1 MRSSNEPG
9 PKRLGKSLDA
19 LFPDSARAL
28 LPAGAKNA
36 VRAILGSKPM
46 RVVERLLERRDD
58 RRYAAGKRVVSA
70 AEIKMALGELPLPE
84 GAVVFVHSS
93 MSRLGFVEGGAETV
107 VAAMTDLVVGER
119 HGTIA
124 APTFTMVGGMADTLR
139 ADLTFDVR
147 ETPSGTGRI
156 TELLRRRPDARRSLH
171 PTHSVAAVGPRAD
184 WLVADH
190 HRDARAFGPPS
201 PFARLIEANG
211 FVLGL
216 GVDLGP
222 VTFYHTIEDLGP
234 FPFRV
239 YTKDSPLIAVC
250 IDQQGRR
257 VEFPVMAHD
266 PAASTTRID
275 RPNGTAIRAYLTGVF
290 ENSAG
295 LTWHGIGD
303 GRMWLASARQLYD
316 CLDHLKGHGV
326 TIYATAEE
334 VAAFPPADAVLGEAI
349 G

>member
-1 MRSSNEPG
+1 
-9 PKRLGKSLDA
+9 
-19 LFPDSARAL
+19 
-28 LPAGAKNA
+28 
-36 VRAILGSKPM
+36 
-46 RVVERLLERRDD
+46 
-58 RRYAAGKRVVSA
+58 
-70 AEIKMALGELPLPE
+70 MALGELPLPE

-93 MSRLGFVEGGAETV
+93 MSRLGFVDGGAETV
-107 VAAMTDLVVGER
+107 VAALTDFIVGER

-124 APTFTMVGGMADTLR
+124 APTFTMAGGMADTLR
-139 ADLTFDVR
+139 AGLTFDVR

-190 HRDARAFGPPS
+190 HRDARAFGPLS
-201 PFARLIEANG
+201 PFARLIEADG
-211 FVLGL
+211 FILGL

-222 VTFYHTIEDLGP
+222 VTFYHTVEDLGP

-239 YTKDSPLIAVC
+239 YTEDLPLVAVC
-250 IDQQGRR
+250 ADEQGRR

-275 RPNGTAIRAYLTGVF
+275 RPNGTAIRAYMTEVF
-290 ENSAG
+290 ENAAG
-295 LTWHGIGD
+295 LTWHRIGD
-303 GRMWLASARQLYD
+303 GRMWLVSAHRLYD
-316 CLDHLKGHGV
+316 CLDRLRERGI

-334 VAAFPPADAVLGEAI
+334 VAGFPAAGAVFGEAI